1 MAERRQLL
9 QSFAAFAGLSLA
21 SNCRVGGTL
30 QAATNDD
37 RFMQRAFEM
46 KHAATGSGDQPYGA
60 VVVKDGKVVGEGPSR
75 VIVNLDP
82 TAHAEMEA
90 IRDAARKLGTR
101 SLEGCIIYATSRPC
115 RMCETAA
122 YWASVSHIYYGDA
135 LSDGGRPEY
144 SSC

>member
-9 QSFAAFAGLSLA
+9 QSLAAFAGLSLA
-21 SNCRVGGTL
+21 SSYRFGGTL

-37 RFMQRAFEM
+37 QFMQQAFAM
-46 KHAATGSGDQPYGA
+46 KQAATGSGDQPYGA

-75 VIVNLDP
+75 VIGNQDP

-90 IRDAARKLGTR
+90 IRDAARTLGTR

-122 YWASVSHIYYGDA
+122 YGANISHIYHGAA
-135 LSDGGRPEY
+135 LNDGGRPGY

>member
-1 MAERRQLL
+1 MTERRQVL
-9 QSFAAFAGLSLA
+9 QSLAAFAGLSLA
-21 SNCRVGGTL
+21 SSCRVGGNL

-37 RFMQRAFEM
+37 DFMRQAFAM
-46 KHAATGSGDQPYGA
+46 KQIATGSGDQPYGA

-75 VIVNLDP
+75 VIVNQDP

-90 IRDAARKLGTR
+90 IRDAARNLGTR
-101 SLEGCIIYATSRPC
+101 SLEGCTIYATSQPC

-122 YWASVSHIYYGDA
+122 YWANVSYVYYGDA
-135 LSDGGRPEY
+135 LSDGGRPGY